1 MARKTKA
8 EKQAEQQAE
17 REAFEARAAAEYSPR
32 LMKALEEATVKNGYE
47 LTVRDGQFKLV
58 DYIFLGERGYTYLF
72 DPSYTPESLT
82 NLEDLEYRLEQ
93 LEEERTEAN
102 RLYAL
107 KQEALAKLT
116 DEERRVL
123 GL

>member
-1 MARKTKA
+1 MARKTNA

-17 REAFEARAAAEYSPR
+17 REALEAKEAAEYSHR

-58 DYIFLGERGYTYLF
+58 NYSSDQTYIF
-72 DPSYTPESLT
+72 DPYYTPESFM
-82 NLEDLEYRLEQ
+82 NLEDLEDYLER
-93 LEEERTEAN
+93 LEEERAEAN
-102 RLYAL
+102 RLYNL
-107 KQEALAKLT
+107 KKSALAKLT
-116 DEERRVL
+116 EEERNVL

>member
-32 LMKALEEATVKNGYE
+32 LMKDGYE